1 MASRVVN
8 APTRFRRK
16 PVAAHLPRR
25 RVLLGRLADVILL
38 IEMSI
43 LPILHFP
50 DQRLRETSRNVTSF
64 DDELRRLVA
73 DMTDTMYLAEGA
85 GLAAIQVGT
94 ALRLFIIDP
103 EVAGRQATEPP
114 MVFINPE
121 IVRLSDEAQT
131 GDEGCLSFPGIFV
144 PVKRAMTAEVKAFD
158 VEGKPF
164 TVEGSGLFA
173 RAMQHEHDHLAGRLL
188 IDMVGPVKRQIIK
201 RKMRKEAEVEA
212 T

>member
-1 MASRVVN
+1 MVSTGSKVFGASLARC
-8 APTRFRRK
+8 
-16 PVAAHLPRR
+16 
-25 RVLLGRLADVILL
+25 RVLLAPSADVILSS
-38 IEMSI
+38 EMS
-43 LPILHFP
+43 LSILHFP
-50 DQRLRETSRNVTSF
+50 DQRLRETSRDVTSF
-64 DDELRRLVA
+64 DDELKRLVA

-85 GLAAIQVGT
+85 GLAAIQVGVP
-94 ALRLFIIDP
+94 LRLFIVDP
-103 EVAGRQATEPP
+103 EVAGRQPTDPP

-144 PVKRAMTAEVKAFD
+144 PVKRAMTATFKAFD

-173 RAMQHEHDHLAGRLL
+173 RAMQHENDHLAGRLL